1 MENQHGRF
9 SLLSLSFRR
18 RSIQS
23 ASSSLD
29 FGAISVLCLL
39 CLLPN
44 PILGIREELGSREN
58 LPSFLLNRVLAASP
72 QPTGWTS
79 RREDA
84 RISRRHTKE
93 KQRTSSR
100 TSSRQT
106 ETRKQNRRH
115 GPQHRS
121 LRRGFRSQS
130 PKNQQR
136 LGPRVPEASP
146 GKRHPLRALRLCL
159 QLR

>member
-1 MENQHGRF
+1 M
-9 SLLSLSFRR
+9 LSLSFRR

-115 GPQHRS
+115 GPQHRTLCHPRSCRS
-121 LRRGFRSQS
+121 LRRGFRRQS